1 MNHLIPYIERRM
13 KAKGFSNFHLEPVSV
28 FAESDEFVIQAN
40 NEFYFLLNE
49 NLNPGT
55 IIQSD
60 TEILIVQP
68 NLLSTKSGFLK
79 EFTGHIFIQQTQT
92 AGQTFEFLKV
102 IPE

>member
-1 MNHLIPYIERRM
+1 MENPMQYIERRM
-13 KAKGFSNFHLEPVSV
+13 KAKGIENFHVEPVSA
-28 FAESDEFVIQAN
+28 FAESEQFVIQAY

-60 TEILIVQP
+60 TEILFVKP

-92 AGQTFEFLKV
+92 TGQTFEFLKV